1 MLGIKSF
8 LAIKEGVLRSQNV
21 SKKENGGNA
30 EHCSCDYFTMTIKEA
45 LKNRILVLDGAMG
58 TMVQRY
64 GLCEDDFRGTLLAG
78 HNRLLKGNNDILV
91 LTRPDIIR
99 EIHTRYLL
107 AGADIIETS
116 TFNANRIS
124 QAEYGCEH
132 LCADINRAA
141 ASMARELADAFS
153 TPEKPRFVLGSVG
166 PTSRTCS
173 ISPDVE
179 NSALRNITFDT
190 LADAYREQMIALIEG
205 GVDALLCE
213 TIFDTLNAK
222 AALYAADEACAAT
235 GRNIPVMLSFTI
247 ADKQGRIL
255 SGQTIEAF
263 VTSVSNRN
271 ILSVGLNCSFG
282 AREMKPFLK
291 RLSEIAP
298 CYVSVYPN
306 AGLPNALGEYD
317 QTPEEMAAI
326 VGEYTDEGLVNI
338 IGGCCGTTDEF
349 IALFPPMTEGVQPR
363 RPVAKPNELWLSGL
377 EPLVVNSRMNFINV
391 GERCNVAGSRKF
403 LRLIGE
409 KKYDEALDIARKQV
423 EDGAQLLDI
432 NMDDGLLNAEAE
444 MVTFLNM
451 LAGEPDIAR
460 LPIMVDSSNW
470 SVIRAGLKCI
480 QGRAVVNSISLKE
493 GEKLFVERAIEARR
507 LGAVVVVMAFDELG
521 QATTYERKIEVCGR
535 AFDLLTK
542 RAGFEPYEII
552 FDPNI
557 LAVATG
563 IEEHAA
569 YGIDFIRAT
578 AWIKKN
584 LCGAHISGGVSNLSF
599 SFRGNNYVREALHA
613 VFLYH
618 AIAAGMDMG
627 IVNPQTAVQYDDIP
641 LSLRNVLE
649 DVVLN
654 RTPDATERLIA
665 MAGQLKE
672 SGAVAQQATDDAW
685 RVQPVEQRLEWALL
699 KGIGEFLA
707 TDLAEAVAK
716 YGTAVDVIGGPLM
729 DGMGRVGELFG
740 EGKLFLPQVVKAART
755 MKQAVT
761 ILQPLIEQSKS
772 GTAHSAGRV
781 LVATVKGDVHDIGKN
796 IATVVMGC
804 NGYEVIDLGVMVPPE
819 VIVTTA
825 IEKNV
830 DIVALSGLITPSL
843 EEMITVVKE
852 FKAAGVNIP
861 VMIAGATTSPLH
873 TALKI
878 APVYDGAVVHVKD
891 VSQNVVVASEL
902 LGDEQRRAAF
912 IAALK
917 ESQHALRQGAEQKN
931 STPLRSFEEAR
942 ANKPNLF

>member
-1 MLGIKSF
+1 
-8 LAIKEGVLRSQNV
+8 
-21 SKKENGGNA
+21 
-30 EHCSCDYFTMTIKEA
+30 MTINDA

-78 HNRLLKGNNDILV
+78 HNILLKGNNDILV
-91 LTRPDIIR
+91 LTRPDVIS
-99 EIHTRYLL
+99 EIHTRYLV

-132 LCADINRAA
+132 LCAEINRKAA
-141 ASMARELADAFS
+141 AIARRLADQFS
-153 TPEKPRFVLGSVG
+153 TSDKPRFVVGSVG

-179 NSALRNITFDT
+179 DPAQRNVTFDM
-190 LADAYREQMIALIEG
+190 LVDAYLEQMTALIEG

-235 GRNIPVMLSFTI
+235 GRKVPVMLSFTI

-263 VTSVSNRN
+263 VASVANRDL
-271 ILSVGLNCSFG
+271 LSIGLNCSFG

-306 AGLPNALGEYD
+306 AGLPNELGESD
-317 QTPEEMAAI
+317 QTPQDMAAI
-326 VGEYTDEGLVNI
+326 VREYVDEGLVNI
-338 IGGCCGTTDEF
+338 IGGCCGTTDEY
-349 IALFPPMTEGVQPR
+349 IALFPPMVDGVQPR
-363 RPVAKPNELWLSGL
+363 VPAVKPGELWLSGL
-377 EPLVVNSRMNFINV
+377 EPLIVNSRMNFINV

-403 LRLIGE
+403 LRLINE

-432 NMDDGLLNAEAE
+432 NMDDGLLDAKAE
-444 MVTFLNM
+444 MTTFLNM

-460 LPIMVDSSNW
+460 LPIMVDSSDWN
-470 SVIRAGLKCI
+470 VIRAGLKCI

-493 GEKLFVERAIEARR
+493 GEAHFVERAIEARR
-507 LGAVVVVMAFDELG
+507 LGAVVVVMAFDEQG

-542 RAGFEPYEII
+542 KAGFEPYEII

-569 YGIDFIRAT
+569 YGIDFIRAC
-578 AWIKKN
+578 AWIKET

-599 SFRGNNYVREALHA
+599 SFRGNTYVREALHA

-627 IVNPQTAVQYDDIP
+627 IVNPQTSVQYDDIP
-641 LSLRNVLE
+641 LSLRDVLE

-654 RTPDATERLIA
+654 RNNDATERLISIA
-665 MAGQLKE
+665 EQLKDK
-672 SGAVAQQATDDAW
+672 GASVQQTADDGW
-685 RVQPVEQRLEWALL
+685 REQSVEKRLEWALL
-699 KGIGEFLA
+699 KGIGEYLA
-707 TDLAEAVAK
+707 VDLDEAVVK
-716 YGTAVDVIGGPLM
+716 YGSAVDVIGVPLM

-761 ILQPLIEQSKS
+761 ILQPLIEQSQCDNAQ
-772 GTAHSAGRV
+772 TAGRV

-819 VIVTTA
+819 VIVATA
-825 IEKNV
+825 IEKRV

-843 EEMITVVKE
+843 EEMVTVVKE
-852 FKAAGVNIP
+852 LKAAGLDIP

-878 APVYDGAVVHVKD
+878 APEYDGAVVHVKD
-891 VSQNVVVASEL
+891 VSQNVVGAAEL
-902 LGDEQRRAAF
+902 LGGTERKNSF
-912 IAALK
+912 ILSLK
-917 ESQHALRQGAEQKN
+917 EAQRSLREGAAQKMAK
-931 STPLRSFEEAR
+931 PLRSLDEAR
-942 ANKPNLF
+942 ANKLKLF

>member
-1 MLGIKSF
+1 M
-8 LAIKEGVLRSQNV
+8 
-21 SKKENGGNA
+21 
-30 EHCSCDYFTMTIKEA
+30 
-45 LKNRILVLDGAMG
+45 LDGAMG

-64 GLCEDDFRGTLLAG
+64 ALGEEDFRGTLLAA
-78 HNRLLKGNNDILV
+78 HDRQLKGNNDILV
-91 LTRPDIIR
+91 LTRPDVIR
-99 EIHTRYLL
+99 EIYTRYLV

-132 LCADINRAA
+132 LCADINRTAA
-141 ASMARELADAFS
+141 RMARELADSFS
-153 TPEKPRFVLGSVG
+153 TSVKPRYVVGSVG

-179 NSALRNITFDT
+179 NSAQRNITFDE
-190 LADAYREQMIALIEG
+190 LADAYREQMVALIEG

-222 AALYAADEACAAT
+222 AALYAADEACAVA
-235 GRNIPVMLSFTI
+235 GREVPVMLSFTI

-263 VTSVSNRN
+263 LASVANRN
-271 ILSVGLNCSFG
+271 LLSVGLNCSFG

-291 RLSEIAP
+291 RLSDIAP
-298 CYVSVYPN
+298 FYVSVYPN
-306 AGLPNALGEYD
+306 AGLPNELGGYD
-317 QTPEEMAAI
+317 QTPQEMADI
-326 VGEYTDEGLVNI
+326 VREYIDEGLVNI
-338 IGGCCGTTDEF
+338 VGGCCGTTDEY
-349 IALFPPMTEGVQPR
+349 IALFPPMTVGVKPR
-363 RPVAKPNELWLSGL
+363 VPVAKPCELWLSGL
-377 EPLVVNSRMNFINV
+377 ECLVVNSSMNFINV

-403 LRLIGE
+403 LRLINE
-409 KKYDEALDIARKQV
+409 KKYADALDIARKQV
-423 EDGAQLLDI
+423 DDGAQLIDI
-432 NMDDGLLNAEAE
+432 NMDDGLLDARAE
-444 MVTFLNM
+444 MTTFLNM
-451 LAGEPDIAR
+451 VAGEPDIAR
-460 LPIMVDSSNW
+460 VPVMVDSSDWN
-470 SVIRAGLKCI
+470 VIRAGLKCV

-493 GEKLFVERAIEARR
+493 GEAPFVERAIEARR
-507 LGAVVVVMAFDELG
+507 LGAVVVVMAFDEQG
-521 QATTYERKIEVCGR
+521 QATTYERKIEVCAR
-535 AFDLLTK
+535 AFELLTR
-542 RAGFEPYEII
+542 RAGFKPYEII

-569 YGIDFIRAT
+569 YGIDFIRAC
-578 AWIKKN
+578 AWIKEN

-641 LSLRNVLE
+641 LPLREVLE

-654 RTPDATERLIA
+654 RTADATERLIA
-665 MAGQLKE
+665 LAGELKE
-672 SGAVAQQATDDAW
+672 QSVAVQYAADDAW
-685 RVQPVEQRLEWALL
+685 RELPVEKRLEWALL
-699 KGIGEFLA
+699 KGVGEYLA
-707 TDLAEAVAK
+707 VDIDEAVAK

-729 DGMGRVGELFG
+729 DGMAVVGELFG
-740 EGKLFLPQVVKAART
+740 QGKLFLPQVVKAART

-761 ILQPLIEQSKS
+761 LLQPLIELSKNNAS
-772 GTAHSAGRV
+772 RSAGRV

-804 NGYEVIDLGVMVPPE
+804 NGYEVIDLGVMVAPE
-819 VIVTTA
+819 VIVATA
-825 IEKNV
+825 IEKRV

-852 FKAAGVNIP
+852 LKSAGVNVP

-878 APVYDGAVVHVKD
+878 APAYDGVVVHVKD
-891 VSQNVVVASEL
+891 VSQNVVVAAEL
-902 LGDEQRRAAF
+902 LGGEERRVSFVAAV
-912 IAALK
+912 K
-917 ESQHALRQGAEQKN
+917 ESQQALRQGAVLKG
-931 STPLRSFEEAR
+931 TAPLRSLDDAR

>member
-1 MLGIKSF
+1 
-8 LAIKEGVLRSQNV
+8 
-21 SKKENGGNA
+21 
-30 EHCSCDYFTMTIKEA
+30 MTIKNI
-45 LKNRILVLDGAMG
+45 LKDRILVLDGAMG

-64 GLCEDDFRGTLLAG
+64 GLGESDFRGTLLAG
-78 HNRLLKGNNDILV
+78 HAKQLKGNNDILV
-91 LTRPDIIR
+91 LTCPDVIR
-99 EIHTRYLL
+99 EIHTRYLA

-132 LCADINRAA
+132 LCGEINRKAA
-141 ASMARELADAFS
+141 AMARELADSFS
-153 TPEKPRFVLGSVG
+153 TPDKPRFVAGSVG

-179 NSALRNITFDT
+179 DAAQRNVTFDM

-205 GVDALLCE
+205 GVDVLLCE

-235 GRNIPVMLSFTI
+235 GRDVPVMLSFTI

-263 VTSVSNRN
+263 MASVANRN
-271 ILSVGLNCSFG
+271 LLSVGLNCSFG

-306 AGLPNALGEYD
+306 AGLPNELGGYD

-326 VGEYTDEGLVNI
+326 VREYVDEGMVNI

-349 IALFPPMTEGVQPR
+349 IALFPSLVDGVQPR
-363 RPVAKPNELWLSGL
+363 IPVAQPSELWLSGL
-377 EPLVVNSRMNFINV
+377 EPLVVDSRMNFINV

-403 LRLIGE
+403 LRLINE
-409 KKYDEALDIARKQV
+409 KKYGEALDIARKQV
-423 EDGAQLLDI
+423 EDGAQLIDI
-432 NMDDGLLNAEAE
+432 NMDDGLLDAKSE
-444 MVTFLNM
+444 MTKFLNM

-460 LPIMVDSSNW
+460 VPVMVDSSDWN
-470 SVIRAGLKCI
+470 VIRAGLKCI

-493 GEKLFVERAIEARR
+493 GETLFVERAIEARR
-507 LGAVVVVMAFDELG
+507 LGAVVVVMAFDEQG
-521 QATTYERKIEVCGR
+521 QATTFERKIEVCGR
-535 AFDLLTK
+535 AFELLIK
-542 RAGFEPYEII
+542 KAGFEPYEII

-569 YGIDFIRAT
+569 YGIDFIRAC
-578 AWIKKN
+578 AWIKEN

-641 LSLRNVLE
+641 LPLREVLE

-665 MAGQLKE
+665 MAAELKE
-672 SGAVAQQATDDAW
+672 QSVGTQQTADDSW
-685 RVQPVEQRLEWALL
+685 REQPVEKRLEWALL
-699 KGIGEFLA
+699 KGVSEYLA
-707 TDLAEAVAK
+707 VDIAEAVEK
-716 YGTAVDVIGGPLM
+716 YHTAVDVIGGPLM
-729 DGMGRVGELFG
+729 DGMGIVGELFG
-740 EGKLFLPQVVKAART
+740 QGKLFLPQVVKAART
-755 MKQAVT
+755 MKQAVA
-761 ILQPLIEQSKS
+761 ILQPMIEQAKS
-772 GTAHSAGRV
+772 DDVKSAGRV

-819 VIVTTA
+819 TIVATA
-825 IEKNV
+825 IEKKV

-843 EEMITVVKE
+843 TEMITVAKE
-852 FKAAGVNIP
+852 LKKAGVMVP

-878 APVYDGAVVHVKD
+878 APEYDGVVVHVKD
-891 VSQNVVVASEL
+891 VSQNVVVAAEL
-902 LGDEQRRAAF
+902 LGGAGRKDTFVTE
-912 IAALK
+912 LK
-917 ESQHALRQGAEQKN
+917 VSQQALRDGVAQKAAA
-931 STPLRSFEEAR
+931 PLRSLDEAR

>member
-1 MLGIKSF
+1 
-8 LAIKEGVLRSQNV
+8 
-21 SKKENGGNA
+21 
-30 EHCSCDYFTMTIKEA
+30 MTFNEA
-45 LKNRILVLDGAMG
+45 LKERILVLDGAMG

-64 GLCEDDFRGTLLAG
+64 GLCEDDFRGTLLAA
-78 HNRLLKGNNDILV
+78 HDRLLKGNNDILV
-91 LTRPDIIR
+91 LTRPDVIR
-99 EIHTRYLL
+99 EIHTRYLA

-132 LCADINRAA
+132 LCVQINRSA
-141 ASMARELADAFS
+141 ASMARELADSFS
-153 TPEKPRFVLGSVG
+153 TPEKPRFVVGSVG

-179 NSALRNITFDT
+179 DPAKRNVTFDM

-213 TIFDTLNAK
+213 TIFDTLNVK
-222 AALYAADEACAAT
+222 AALYAADEACAVA
-235 GRNIPVMLSFTI
+235 GREVPVMLSFTI

-263 VTSVSNRN
+263 MASVANRKL
-271 ILSVGLNCSFG
+271 LSVGLNCSFG

-306 AGLPNALGEYD
+306 AGLPNELGGYD
-317 QTPEEMAAI
+317 QTPQEMAEI
-326 VGEYTDEGLVNI
+326 VREYIDEGLGNI
-338 IGGCCGTTDEF
+338 IGGCCGTTDEY

-363 RPVAKPNELWLSGL
+363 IPVAKPDELWLSGL
-377 EPLVVNSRMNFINV
+377 ERLVVNSSMNFINV

-403 LRLIGE
+403 LRLINE
-409 KKYDEALDIARKQV
+409 KKYNEALDIARKQV
-423 EDGAQLLDI
+423 EDGAQLIDI
-432 NMDDGLLNAEAE
+432 NMDDGLLDAGSE

-460 LPIMVDSSNW
+460 LPLMVDSSDWN
-470 SVIRAGLKCI
+470 VIRAGLMCI

-493 GEKLFVERAIEARR
+493 GEALFLERAIEARR
-507 LGAVVVVMAFDELG
+507 LGAVVVVMAFDEQG

-535 AFDLLTK
+535 AFELLTK
-542 RAGFEPYEII
+542 KAGFEPYEII

-569 YGIDFIRAT
+569 YGVDFIRACG
-578 AWIKKN
+578 WIKEN
-584 LCGAHISGGVSNLSF
+584 LRGAHISGGVSNLSF

-641 LSLRNVLE
+641 LPLREVLE

-654 RTPDATERLIA
+654 RNPEATENLIA

-672 SGAVAQQATDDAW
+672 LSATVQQTADESW
-685 RVQPVEQRLEWALL
+685 RSLPVEKRLEWALL
-699 KGIGEFLA
+699 KGVGEYLA
-707 TDLAEAVAK
+707 TDLDEAVAK
-716 YGTAVDVIGGPLM
+716 YGAAVDVIGGPLM
-729 DGMGRVGELFG
+729 DGMATVGELFG

-755 MKQAVT
+755 MKQAVA
-761 ILQPLIEQSKS
+761 ILQPLIEQTKC
-772 GTAHSAGRV
+772 GTQSAGKV

-804 NGYEVIDLGVMVPPE
+804 NGYEVIDLGVMVAPE
-819 VIVTTA
+819 VIVATA
-825 IEKNV
+825 IEEKV

-843 EEMITVVKE
+843 EEMVTVVKE
-852 FKAAGVNIP
+852 LKAAGLDIP

-891 VSQNVVVASEL
+891 VSQNVVVAAEL
-902 LGDEQRRAAF
+902 LGGAERNEAF
-912 IAALK
+912 VAALK
-917 ESQHALRQGAEQKN
+917 KAQHAMRESAAQKV
-931 STPLRSFEEAR
+931 TAPLRSLDEAR
-942 ANKPNLF
+942 ANKLNLF

>member
-1 MLGIKSF
+1 
-8 LAIKEGVLRSQNV
+8 
-21 SKKENGGNA
+21 
-30 EHCSCDYFTMTIKEA
+30 MTIKEA
-45 LKNRILVLDGAMG
+45 LENRILVLDGAMG

-64 GLCEDDFRGTLLAG
+64 GLGEDDYRGSLLAG
-78 HNRLLKGNNDILV
+78 HDRLLKGNNDILV
-91 LTRPDIIR
+91 LTRPDVIR
-99 EIHTRYLL
+99 EIHTRYLA

-124 QAEYGCEH
+124 QAEYGCGH
-132 LCADINRAA
+132 LCVEINRRAA
-141 ASMARELADAFS
+141 AMARELADNFS
-153 TPEKPRFVLGSVG
+153 TPEKPRFVVGSVG

-179 NSALRNITFDT
+179 DSAQRNITFDM
-190 LADAYREQMIALIEG
+190 LADAYREQMIALIDS

-222 AALYAADEACAAT
+222 AALYAADEACVAA
-235 GRNIPVMLSFTI
+235 GRHVPVMLSFTI

-263 VTSVSNRN
+263 VASVANRN
-271 ILSVGLNCSFG
+271 LLSIGLNCSFG

-306 AGLPNALGEYD
+306 AGLPNELGGYD
-317 QTPEEMAAI
+317 QTPAEMAAI
-326 VGEYTDEGLVNI
+326 VREYIDEGLVNI
-338 IGGCCGTTDEF
+338 VGGCCGTTDEF
-349 IALFPPMTEGVQPR
+349 IALFPPMTDGVQPR
-363 RPVAKPNELWLSGL
+363 RPVAKPAELWLSGL
-377 EPLVVNSRMNFINV
+377 ERLVVNSSMNFINV

-403 LRLIGE
+403 LRLINE
-409 KKYDEALDIARKQV
+409 KKYGEALDIARKQV
-423 EDGAQLLDI
+423 EDGAQLIDI
-432 NMDDGLLNAEAE
+432 NMDDGLLDARAE
-444 MVTFLNM
+444 MTTFLNM

-460 LPIMVDSSNW
+460 VPVMVDSSDWN
-470 SVIRAGLKCI
+470 VIRAALKCV

-493 GEKLFVERAIEARR
+493 GEALFLERAIEARR
-507 LGAVVVVMAFDELG
+507 LGAVVVVMAFDEQG

-535 AFDLLTK
+535 AFELLTK
-542 RAGFEPYEII
+542 KAGFEPYEII

-563 IEEHAA
+563 IDEHAA
-569 YGIDFIRAT
+569 YGIDFIRAC
-578 AWIKKN
+578 AWIREN
-584 LCGAHISGGVSNLSF
+584 LSGAHISGGVSNLSF

-641 LSLRNVLE
+641 LSLRCVLE

-654 RTPDATERLIA
+654 RTPDATECLIA
-665 MAGQLKE
+665 MAGELKE
-672 SGAVAQQATDDAW
+672 QGVAVQQAADDAW
-685 RVQPVEQRLEWALL
+685 RGLPVEKRLEWALL
-699 KGIGEFLA
+699 KGVSEYLP
-707 TDLAEAVAK
+707 TDIDEAVSK
-716 YGTAVDVIGGPLM
+716 YGAAVNVIGGPLM
-729 DGMGRVGELFG
+729 DGMAAVGELFG
-740 EGKLFLPQVVKAART
+740 QGKLFLPQVVKAART
-755 MKQAVT
+755 MKQAVSL
-761 ILQPLIEQSKS
+761 LQPLIEQSKS
-772 GTAHSAGRV
+772 DNVKPAGKV

-819 VIVTTA
+819 KIVAVA
-825 IEKNV
+825 IEQKV

-852 FKAAGVNIP
+852 LKRAGVDVP

-878 APVYDGAVVHVKD
+878 APLYDGAVVHVKD
-891 VSQNVVVASEL
+891 VSQNVVVAAEL
-902 LGDEQRRAAF
+902 LGGEERREAF
-912 IAALK
+912 MADLRESQAALR
-917 ESQHALRQGAEQKN
+917 STTVQRSAAALR
-931 STPLRSFEEAR
+931 SLDEAR
-942 ANKPNLF
+942 ANKPNLFG

>member
-1 MLGIKSF
+1 M
-8 LAIKEGVLRSQNV
+8 
-21 SKKENGGNA
+21 
-30 EHCSCDYFTMTIKEA
+30 
-45 LKNRILVLDGAMG
+45 LDGAMG

-78 HNRLLKGNNDILV
+78 HGRMLKGNNDILV

-99 EIHTRYLL
+99 EIHTRYLA
-107 AGADIIETS
+107 AGADMIETS

-124 QAEYGCEH
+124 QAEYGCGH
-132 LCADINRAA
+132 LCGEINRSAA
-141 ASMARELADAFS
+141 RMARELADSFS
-153 TPEKPRFVLGSVG
+153 TPDKPRFVVGSVG

-179 NSALRNITFDT
+179 NPALRNVTFDM
-190 LADAYREQMIALIEG
+190 LADAYREQMVALIEG

-222 AALYAADEACAAT
+222 AALYAADEACAVA
-235 GRNIPVMLSFTI
+235 GREVPVMLSFTI

-263 VTSVSNRN
+263 LASVASRN
-271 ILSVGLNCSFG
+271 LLSVGLNCSFG

-306 AGLPNALGEYD
+306 AGLPNELGGYD
-317 QTPEEMAAI
+317 QTPAEMAAI
-326 VGEYTDEGLVNI
+326 VREYIDEGLVNI
-338 IGGCCGTTDEF
+338 VGGCCGTTDEY
-349 IALFPPMTEGVQPR
+349 IALFPPMTVGVQPR
-363 RPVAKPNELWLSGL
+363 VPVAKPDELWLSGL
-377 EPLVVNSRMNFINV
+377 ERLVVNNSMNFINV

-403 LRLIGE
+403 LRLINE
-409 KKYDEALDIARKQV
+409 KKYTEALDIARKQV
-423 EDGAQLLDI
+423 EDGAQLIDI
-432 NMDDGLLNAEAE
+432 NMDDGLLDARAE
-444 MVTFLNM
+444 MTTFLNM

-460 LPIMVDSSNW
+460 VPVMVDSSDW
-470 SVIRAGLKCI
+470 EVIRAGLKCV

-493 GEKLFVERAIEARR
+493 GEALFLERAVEARR
-507 LGAVVVVMAFDELG
+507 LGAVVVVMAFDEKG
-521 QATTYERKIEVCGR
+521 QATTYERKIEVCSR
-535 AFDLLTK
+535 AFELLTK

-563 IEEHAA
+563 IDEHAA
-569 YGIDFIRAT
+569 YGIDFIRAC
-578 AWIKKN
+578 AWIKEN

-627 IVNPQTAVQYDDIP
+627 IVNPQTAVQYEDIP
-641 LSLRNVLE
+641 SPLREVLE

-665 MAGQLKE
+665 MAGELKE
-672 SGAVAQQATDDAW
+672 QSVAVQQTADDAW
-685 RVQPVEQRLEWALL
+685 REQPVEKRLEWALL
-699 KGIGEFLA
+699 KGVGLHLA
-707 TDLAEAVAK
+707 VDINEAVAK

-729 DGMGRVGELFG
+729 DGMAVVGELFG
-740 EGKLFLPQVVKAART
+740 QGKLFLPQVVKAART

-761 ILQPLIEQSKS
+761 LLQPLIEQSKS
-772 GTAHSAGRV
+772 DAAQSAGKV

-804 NGYEVIDLGVMVPPE
+804 NGYEVIDLGVMVAPE
-819 VIVTTA
+819 TIVATA
-825 IEKNV
+825 IEQKV

-852 FKAAGVNIP
+852 LKSAGLDIP

-878 APVYDGAVVHVKD
+878 APAYDGAVVHVKD
-891 VSQNVVVASEL
+891 VSQNVVVAAEL
-902 LGDEQRRAAF
+902 LGGVERKEAF
-912 IAALK
+912 VAALK
-917 ESQHALRQGAEQKN
+917 ESQEALRQSALRQ
-931 STPLRSFEEAR
+931 SAAPLRPLDEAR

>member
-1 MLGIKSF
+1 
-8 LAIKEGVLRSQNV
+8 
-21 SKKENGGNA
+21 
-30 EHCSCDYFTMTIKEA
+30 MTIKEA
-45 LKNRILVLDGAMG
+45 LENRILVLDGAMG

-64 GLCEDDFRGTLLAG
+64 GLGEDDFRGSLLAG
-78 HNRLLKGNNDILV
+78 HDRLLKGNNDILV
-91 LTRPDIIR
+91 LTRPDVIR
-99 EIHTRYLL
+99 EIHSRYLA

-124 QAEYGCEH
+124 QAEYGCGH
-132 LCADINRAA
+132 LCVEINRQAA
-141 ASMARELADAFS
+141 AMARELADSFS
-153 TPEKPRFVLGSVG
+153 TPDKPRFVVGSVG

-179 NSALRNITFDT
+179 DPAQRNVTFDM
-190 LADAYREQMIALIEG
+190 LADAYREQMMALIEG

-235 GRNIPVMLSFTI
+235 GRDVPVMLSFTI

-263 VTSVSNRN
+263 VASVANRN
-271 ILSVGLNCSFG
+271 LLSVGLNCSFG

-291 RLSEIAP
+291 RLSDIAP

-306 AGLPNALGEYD
+306 AGLPNELGGYD

-326 VGEYTDEGLVNI
+326 VREYIDEGLVNI
-338 IGGCCGTTDEF
+338 VGGCCGTTDEF
-349 IALFPPMTEGVQPR
+349 IALFPPMAAGVQPR
-363 RPVAKPNELWLSGL
+363 RPVARPAELWLSGL
-377 EPLVVNSRMNFINV
+377 EPLVVDSRMNFINV

-403 LRLIGE
+403 LRLINE
-409 KKYDEALDIARKQV
+409 KKYTEALDIARKQV
-423 EDGAQLLDI
+423 EDGAQLIDI
-432 NMDDGLLNAEAE
+432 NMDDGLLDAKSE
-444 MVTFLNM
+444 MTTFLNM

-460 LPIMVDSSNW
+460 VPVMVDSSDW
-470 SVIRAGLKCI
+470 DVIRAGLKCI

-493 GEKLFVERAIEARR
+493 GEALFLERAIEARR
-507 LGAVVVVMAFDELG
+507 LGAVVVVMAFDEQG

-535 AFDLLTK
+535 AFELLTK
-542 RAGFEPYEII
+542 KAGFEPYEII

-563 IEEHAA
+563 IDEHAA
-569 YGIDFIRAT
+569 YGIDFIRAC
-578 AWIKKN
+578 AWIKEN
-584 LCGAHISGGVSNLSF
+584 LGGAHISGGVSNLSF

-618 AIAAGMDMG
+618 AIAVGIDMG

-641 LSLRNVLE
+641 LPLRQVLE

-665 MAGQLKE
+665 MAGELKE
-672 SGAVAQQATDDAW
+672 QDVAVQQAADDVW
-685 RVQPVEQRLEWALL
+685 REQTVEKRLEWALL
-699 KGIGEFLA
+699 KGVGEYLA
-707 TDLAEAVAK
+707 TDIDEAVAK

-729 DGMGRVGELFG
+729 DGMATVGELFG
-740 EGKLFLPQVVKAART
+740 QGKLFLPQVVKAART
-755 MKQAVT
+755 MKQAVNL
-761 ILQPLIEQSKS
+761 LQPLIEQAKS
-772 GTAHSAGRV
+772 EDVKPAGKV

-819 VIVTTA
+819 TIVATA
-825 IEKNV
+825 IEQNV

-852 FKAAGVNIP
+852 LKAAGVDVP

-878 APVYDGAVVHVKD
+878 APAYDGAVVHVKD
-891 VSQNVVVASEL
+891 VSQNVVVAAEL
-902 LGDEQRRAAF
+902 LGGEERCDAF
-912 IAALK
+912 VAALR
-917 ESQHALRQGAEQKN
+917 ESQEALRSGAMQKN
-931 STPLRSFEEAR
+931 AAPLRSLDEAR

>member
-1 MLGIKSF
+1 MTL
-8 LAIKEGVLRSQNV
+8 KE
-21 SKKENGGNA
+21 
-30 EHCSCDYFTMTIKEA
+30 T
-45 LKNRILVLDGAMG
+45 LKDRILVLDGAMG

-64 GLCEDDFRGTLLAG
+64 GLGDDDFRGTLLAG

-91 LTRPDIIR
+91 LTRPDVIR
-99 EIHTRYLL
+99 EIHTRYLA

-132 LCADINRAA
+132 LCARINRSAA
-141 ASMARELADAFS
+141 QMARELADKFS
-153 TPEKPRFVLGSVG
+153 TPDKPRFVVGSVG

-179 NSALRNITFDT
+179 NPALRNVTFDM
-190 LADAYREQMIALIEG
+190 LAEAYREQMVALIEG

-222 AALYAADEACAAT
+222 AALYAADEACAIA
-235 GRNIPVMLSFTI
+235 GREVPVMLSFTI

-255 SGQTIEAF
+255 SGQTIEAYLA
-263 VTSVSNRN
+263 SVSSRN
-271 ILSVGLNCSFG
+271 LLSVGLNCSFG

-306 AGLPNALGEYD
+306 AGLPNELGEYD
-317 QTPEEMAAI
+317 QTPQEMAAI
-326 VGEYTDEGLVNI
+326 VREYVDEGLVNI
-338 IGGCCGTTDEF
+338 IGGCCGTTDEY
-349 IALFPPMTEGVQPR
+349 IALFPALVAGVQPR
-363 RPVAKPNELWLSGL
+363 VPVARPAELWLSGL
-377 EPLVVNSRMNFINV
+377 ERLVVNSGMNFINV

-403 LRLIGE
+403 LRLINE
-409 KKYDEALDIARKQV
+409 KKYDEALGIARKQV

-432 NMDDGLLNAEAE
+432 NMDDGLLDAGTE
-444 MVTFLNM
+444 MTTFLNM

-460 LPIMVDSSNW
+460 LPIMVDSSDW
-470 SVIRAGLKCI
+470 DVIRAGLKCI

-493 GEKLFVERAIEARR
+493 GEALFVERAIEARR
-507 LGAVVVVMAFDELG
+507 LGAVVVVMAFDERG
-521 QATTYERKIEVCGR
+521 QATTYERKIEVCSR
-535 AFDLLTK
+535 AFELLTK
-542 RAGFEPYEII
+542 KAGFEPYEII

-569 YGIDFIRAT
+569 YGIDFIRAC
-578 AWIKKN
+578 AWIKEN

-627 IVNPQTAVQYDDIP
+627 IVNPQTSVQYDDIP
-641 LSLRNVLE
+641 LPLREVLE

-654 RTPDATERLIA
+654 RKADATERLIS
-665 MAGQLKE
+665 MAGELKE
-672 SGAVAQQATDDAW
+672 QGATVQQAADDVW
-685 RVQPVEQRLEWALL
+685 RELSVEKRLEWALL
-699 KGIGEFLA
+699 KGVGDYLS
-707 TDLAEAVAK
+707 TDLTEAVAK
-716 YGTAVDVIGGPLM
+716 YGSAVDVIGIPLM

-761 ILQPLIEQSKS
+761 MLQPLIEQSR
-772 GTAHSAGRV
+772 HSAAGAAGRV

-819 VIVTTA
+819 AIVAAA
-825 IEKNV
+825 IEKKV

-843 EEMITVVKE
+843 EEMTTVVKE
-852 FKAAGVNIP
+852 LKAAGLDIP

-891 VSQNVVVASEL
+891 VSQNVVVAAEL
-902 LGDEQRRAAF
+902 LGGDERRNAYV
-912 IAALK
+912 AALK
-917 ESQHALRQGAEQKN
+917 EQQQALRESAAQRTAA
-931 STPLRSFEEAR
+931 PLRSLDEAR
-942 ANKPNLF
+942 ANRPNLF

>member
-1 MLGIKSF
+1 
-8 LAIKEGVLRSQNV
+8 
-21 SKKENGGNA
+21 
-30 EHCSCDYFTMTIKEA
+30 MTIKEA
-45 LKNRILVLDGAMG
+45 LEKKILVLDGAMG

-64 GLCEDDFRGTLLAG
+64 GLCEEDFRGSLLAT
-78 HNRLLKGNNDILV
+78 HSCMLKGNNDILV
-91 LTRPDIIR
+91 LTRPDVIR
-99 EIHTRYLL
+99 DIHRRYLV

-124 QAEYGCEH
+124 QAEYGCGH
-132 LCADINRAA
+132 LCAEINRQAA
-141 ASMARELADAFS
+141 TMARELADAFS
-153 TPEKPRFVLGSVG
+153 TPEKPRFVVGSVG

-179 NSALRNITFDT
+179 NAALRNITFDT
-190 LADAYREQMIALIEG
+190 LAEAYKEQMVALIEG

-222 AALYAADEACAAT
+222 AALYAADEACAVT
-235 GRNIPVMLSFTI
+235 GCNVPVMLSFTI

-263 VTSVSNRN
+263 IASVSGRN
-271 ILSVGLNCSFG
+271 LLSVGLNCSFG
-282 AREMKPFLK
+282 AREMKPFLR

-306 AGLPNALGEYD
+306 AGLPNELGEYD

-326 VGEYTDEGLVNI
+326 VSEYVDEKLVNI
-338 IGGCCGTTDEF
+338 VGGCCGTTDEF
-349 IALFPPMTEGVQPR
+349 IALFPSIVDGVSPR
-363 RPVAKPNELWLSGL
+363 RPVAKPAELWLSGL
-377 EPLVVNSRMNFINV
+377 EPLVVDSRMNFINV

-403 LRLIGE
+403 LRLINE
-409 KKYDEALDIARKQV
+409 KKYAEALDIARKQA

-432 NMDDGLLNAEAE
+432 NMDDGLLDAKTE
-444 MVTFLNM
+444 MTTFLNM

-460 LPIMVDSSNW
+460 LPIMVDSSDWN
-470 SVIRAGLKCI
+470 VISAGLKSI
-480 QGRAVVNSISLKE
+480 QGRAVVNSLSLKE
-493 GEKLFVERAIEARR
+493 GEALFVERAIEARR
-507 LGAVVVVMAFDELG
+507 LGAVVIVMAFDENG

-535 AFDLLTK
+535 AFELLTK
-542 RAGFEPYEII
+542 KAGYEPYEVI

-563 IEEHAA
+563 IEEHSA
-569 YGIDFIRAT
+569 YGIDFIRAC
-578 AWIKKN
+578 AWIKEN

-627 IVNPQTAVQYDDIP
+627 IVNPQTTVQYDDIP
-641 LSLRNVLE
+641 LPLRDVME

-654 RTPDATERLIA
+654 RTPDATERLIVL
-665 MAGQLKE
+665 AGQLK
-672 SGAVAQQATDDAW
+672 GKDVAVQQAAAEAW
-685 RVQPVEQRLEWALL
+685 RDLSVEQRLEWALL
-699 KGIGEFLA
+699 KGVGEYLA
-707 TDLAEAVAK
+707 TDLDEAVAK
-716 YGTAVDVIGGPLM
+716 YGSAVGVISGPLM
-729 DGMGRVGELFG
+729 GGMERVGELFG

-761 ILQPLIEQSKS
+761 ILQPLIGQSQYETS
-772 GTAHSAGRV
+772 QSSGRV

-804 NGYEVIDLGVMVPPE
+804 NGYEVIDLGVMVE
-819 VIVTTA
+819 HEKIVA
-825 IEKNV
+825 AALEKKV

-843 EEMITVVKE
+843 DEMITVVRE
-852 FKAAGVNIP
+852 LKAVGLTVP

-878 APVYDGAVVHVKD
+878 APEYDGAVVHVKD
-891 VSQNVVVASEL
+891 VSQNVVVAAEL
-902 LGDEQRRAAF
+902 LGDASRREAYIAGLKEMQASLRQTAGQRAA
-912 IAALK
+912 A
-917 ESQHALRQGAEQKN
+917 
-931 STPLRSFEEAR
+931 PLRSLEEAR